1 MQTDSD
7 DWEEIWDARI
17 AAVSEALGGSD
28 MVNGF
33 HAPHPFALGGQADV
47 LVFAH
52 LGGRAYVTAD
62 LTGKPTMLYADYE
75 LMVCHRDHETLW
87 GADIVSRLAPYTQ
100 QAHICSGETMDLDN
114 ASPPGSA
121 IKALLFD
128 TYRAFRMFGQTFELR
143 LCLGITAD
151 ELQFKFDHGA
161 GTLLVK
167 LKQARGYPFTDLD
180 RRSVLLRS

>member
-1 MQTDSD
+1 MQRDDD

-17 AAVSEALGGSD
+17 DALSEALGSD

-47 LVFAH
+47 VVFDH
-52 LGGRAYVTAD
+52 LGGRAYVTAE

-75 LMVCHRDHETLW
+75 LMICHREHETIW
-87 GADIVSRLAPYTQ
+87 GANVVSRLAPYTQ
-100 QAHICSGETMDLDN
+100 QAPLLSGESMDIDE
-114 ASPPGSA
+114 ATPTDSA

-128 TYRAFRMFGQTFELR
+128 TYRTFSMFGETFDIR
-143 LCLGITAD
+143 LCLGITKD

-161 GTLLVK
+161 EALLSK
-167 LKQARGYPFTDLD
+167 LRQAGVYPFTDLS
-180 RRSVLLRS
+180 RSSVLHPA